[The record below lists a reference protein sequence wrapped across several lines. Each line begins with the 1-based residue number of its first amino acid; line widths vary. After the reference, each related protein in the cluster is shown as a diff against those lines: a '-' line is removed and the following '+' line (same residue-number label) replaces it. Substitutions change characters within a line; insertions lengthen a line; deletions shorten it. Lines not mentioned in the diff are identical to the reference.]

1 MCCTISGG
9 AVSSGLGIYDTMQYI
24 QPPVATW
31 CVGQCCSMGSLLL
44 ASGAT
49 GMRYSL
55 PNSKIMLHQ
64 PSGGFKVSILFSKFD
79 NNWIYVQY
87 LVLYLRKHILL
98 FLIHALHNGLPRN
111 SFVFRHLFN
120 GSKAHR

>member
-1 MCCTISGG
+1 MIRGCEFRNSQIVRKETVHENRMTQNLNIKYFITGG

-44 ASGAT
+44 ASGAN

-55 PNSKIMLHQ
+55 PNSKIMIHQ
-64 PSGGFKVSILFSKFD
+64 PSGGFRV
-79 NNWIYVQY
+79 
-87 LVLYLRKHILL
+87 
-98 FLIHALHNGLPRN
+98 
-111 SFVFRHLFN
+111 SFVLQF
-120 GSKAHR
+120 

>member
-1 MCCTISGG
+1 MEHFLYTLMVHVNFYKYIITFCQFMFCIPGG

-44 ASGAT
+44 ASGAN

-55 PNSKIMLHQ
+55 PNAKIMLHQ
-64 PSGGFKVSILFSKFD
+64 PSGGFQVSNL
-79 NNWIYVQY
+79 
-87 LVLYLRKHILL
+87 
-98 FLIHALHNGLPRN
+98 
-111 SFVFRHLFN
+111 
-120 GSKAHR
+120 